1 MKMLLEKVFLGH
13 IPIQLYQSWWWHV
26 LFPIIF
32 QKKRVLFP
40 ISELSFYTATP
51 QRRGLF
57 INIYYHCFWYYN
69 IVHCTLPDG
78 WSGSTNQYG
87 FQVRDQQ
94 GLLGPYCVTKR
105 IPGYKENCLKFQL
118 YFFFFFLVW
127 CDVFS
132 KWKMEKH
139 DLMFLDREDLDFL

>member
-1 MKMLLEKVFLGH
+1 MKSLKIKCHKNENALREG
-13 IPIQLYQSWWWHV
+13 
-26 LFPIIF
+26 FPWSHSYTTVPVMMVACLISHYLP
-32 QKKRVLFP
+32 KKKKKVLFP

-118 YFFFFFLVW
+118 YFFFFFFSLVRRL
-127 CDVFS
+127 FR
-132 KWKMEKH
+132 MENGKT
-139 DLMFLDREDLDFL
+139 